1 MSNITVGRILLLDL
15 VFLVNSALT
24 LVVFKFVGLL
34 DVMTT
39 SALSFH
45 FVGSYIIL
53 AYFMFWIYPQPSGT
67 TPLAIDIGKNGIL
80 VLLTN
85 SLISSSL

>member
-39 SALSFH
+39 PALF
-45 FVGSYIIL
+45 FIL
-53 AYFMFWIYPQPSGT
+53 
-67 TPLAIDIGKNGIL
+67 L
-80 VLLTN
+80 VLIL
-85 SLISSSL
+85 SWHISCFGFIRRFWKTGKTTATINNLVGTVGA

>member
-34 DVMTT
+34 DVMTAP
-39 SALSFH
+39 ALFFH

-53 AYFMFWIYPQPSGT
+53 TYFMF
-67 TPLAIDIGKNGIL
+67 
-80 VLLTN
+80 
-85 SLISSSL
+85 

>member
-34 DVMTT
+34 DVMTAP
-39 SALSFH
+39 ALFFH
-45 FVGSYIIL
+45 FVGSYIL
-53 AYFMFWIYPQPSGT
+53 DLSADSGR
-67 TPLAIDIGKNGIL
+67 PGKQRRR
-80 VLLTN
+80 
-85 SLISSSL
+85 

>member
-39 SALSFH
+39 PALFFH

-53 AYFMFWIYPQPSGT
+53 AYFMFWIRRFWKTGKTTTTINNLVGT
-67 TPLAIDIGKNGIL
+67 VGA
-80 VLLTN
+80 
-85 SLISSSL
+85 

>member
-39 SALSFH
+39 PALFFH
-45 FVGSYIIL
+45 FVGFYIIL
-53 AYFMFWIYPQPSGT
+53 AYFMFWIYPQ
-67 TPLAIDIGKNGIL
+67 IL
-80 VLLTN
+80 EDREN
-85 SLISSSL
+85 NDDDK

>member
-39 SALSFH
+39 PALFFH
-45 FVGSYIIL
+45 FVGSIL
-53 AYFMFWIYPQPSGT
+53 SWHISCFGFIRRFWKTGKTTTTINNMVGT
-67 TPLAIDIGKNGIL
+67 VGT
-80 VLLTN
+80 
-85 SLISSSL
+85 

>member
-34 DVMTT
+34 DVMST
-39 SALSFH
+39 SALLFH

-53 AYFMFWIYPQPSGT
+53 AYFMFWIYPQ
-67 TPLAIDIGKNGIL
+67 IL
-80 VLLTN
+80 EDREN
-85 SLISSSL
+85 NDDDK

>member
-34 DVMTT
+34 DVMTAP
-39 SALSFH
+39 ALSFH
-45 FVGSYIIL
+45 L
-53 AYFMFWIYPQPSGT
+53 
-67 TPLAIDIGKNGIL
+67 L
-80 VLLTN
+80 VLIL
-85 SLISSSL
+85 SWHISCFGFIRRFWKTGKTTTTINNLVGTVGA

>member
-39 SALSFH
+39 PALFFH
-45 FVGSYIIL
+45 FVGFI
-53 AYFMFWIYPQPSGT
+53 
-67 TPLAIDIGKNGIL
+67 
-80 VLLTN
+80 
-85 SLISSSL
+85 

>member
-24 LVVFKFVGLL
+24 LVFFKFVCLL

-39 SALSFH
+39 PALFFH
-45 FVGSYIIL
+45 FILSWHISCFGFIRRFWKTGKTTTTINNLVGTVG
-53 AYFMFWIYPQPSGT
+53 A
-67 TPLAIDIGKNGIL
+67 
-80 VLLTN
+80 
-85 SLISSSL
+85 

>member
-24 LVVFKFVGLL
+24 LVVFKFIGLL
-34 DVMTT
+34 DTMTAP
-39 SALSFH
+39 ALFFH

-53 AYFMFWIYPQPSGT
+53 AYFMFWIYPQI
-67 TPLAIDIGKNGIL
+67 LEDRKN
-80 VLLTN
+80 N
-85 SLISSSL
+85 DDDDK